1 VGTTGR
7 HGKPGRAAAPGRRRR
22 AILLAAATAV
32 VLAGLTAAGLA
43 ADGGARP
50 STTADSRRVAAT
62 GPSLAFCQVRPGHV
76 LRTSLDRAVA
86 GSGKHELQPLGPSG
100 DGREVFVSAW
110 TPGFSGVAALSLAT
124 GRLTPV
130 RAFGNPAT
138 DQADGASDGHWLV
151 WAQTYSLSSL
161 DHFTMYAWDA
171 ATSKLLRIGG
181 SIAGPGGQA
190 WPSPWHAPA
199 VSGHY
204 AAWAQGY
211 GPGGQVEVRLA
222 DLLTGQVTTI
232 RTGHAQPPFFDGDLV
247 VWPESD
253 APGARTTLRA
263 WSLTRHR
270 LVALPAALRA
280 VHGTEFVV
288 SDGTRTAY
296 LSPDLT
302 RLYYSPREDQ
312 PARLALRLAAGV
324 SFADLVMA
332 PGALAWTTSQ
342 ATYLASTTTGAF
354 TRVTPRYGYATG
366 SGSVILV
373 TDGPRHKQVHPAL
386 PMHVINPEHLS
397 WPDCPASRAAAS

>member
-1 VGTTGR
+1 M
-7 HGKPGRAAAPGRRRR
+7 
-22 AILLAAATAV
+22 LAAATAV
-32 VLAGLTAAGLA
+32 VLGGLTAAGLA
-43 ADGGARP
+43 AGGAARP
-50 STTADSRRVAAT
+50 STTADSHRVAAT
-62 GPSLAFCQVRPGHV
+62 GPGPTFCPVRQGQA

-86 GSGKHELQPLGPSG
+86 GSGKHKFQPLGVSG
-100 DGREVFVSAW
+100 DGRQVFVSAW

-124 GRLTPV
+124 GRLTPI
-130 RAFGNPAT
+130 RAFSNPAT
-138 DQADGASDGHWLV
+138 DQADGTSDGHWLV

-171 ATSKLLRIGG
+171 TTSRLLRIGG
-181 SIAGPGGQA
+181 SIAAPGGKP

-222 DLLTGQVTTI
+222 NLLTGQVTTI
-232 RTGHAQPPFFDGDLV
+232 RTGHAQPPFFDGGLV

-253 APGARTTLRA
+253 APGAQTTLRS
-263 WSLTRHR
+263 WSLARHR

-302 RLYYSPREDQ
+302 RLYYSPRQDQ
-312 PARLALRLAAGV
+312 PARLALRLPAGV

-332 PGALAWTTSQ
+332 PGTLAWTTSQ
-342 ATYLASTTTGAF
+342 ATYLASTATGAF

-366 SGSVILV
+366 SGPVILV
-373 TDGPRHKQVHPAL
+373 TDGPRRKQVHPAL

-397 WPDCPASRAAAS
+397 WPGCPGSRAAAS

>member
-1 VGTTGR
+1 
-7 HGKPGRAAAPGRRRR
+7 
-22 AILLAAATAV
+22 V
-32 VLAGLTAAGLA
+32 VLAALTAAGLA
-43 ADGGARP
+43 AGGGARP
-50 STTADSRRVAAT
+50 STTADSRRVTAA
-62 GPSLAFCQVRPGHV
+62 GPSLAFCQVRPGHA
-76 LRTSLDRAVA
+76 LHTSLDRAVA
-86 GSGKHELQPLGPSG
+86 GSGKHELQPLGLSG
-100 DGREVFVSAW
+100 DGRQAFVSAW

-124 GRLTPV
+124 GRLTHV

-138 DQADGASDGHWLV
+138 DQADGTSAGHWLV

-171 ATSKLLRIGG
+171 ATSKLLRIGE
-181 SIAGPGGQA
+181 SIAGPGGKA

-211 GPGGQVEVRLA
+211 GPGGRVEVRLA

-253 APGARTTLRA
+253 APGAQTTLRA

-302 RLYYSPREDQ
+302 RLYYSPQQDQ
-312 PARLALRLAAGV
+312 PARLALRLPAGV

-332 PGALAWTTSQ
+332 PGTLAWTTSQ

-373 TDGPRHKQVHPAL
+373 TDGPRRKQVHPAL